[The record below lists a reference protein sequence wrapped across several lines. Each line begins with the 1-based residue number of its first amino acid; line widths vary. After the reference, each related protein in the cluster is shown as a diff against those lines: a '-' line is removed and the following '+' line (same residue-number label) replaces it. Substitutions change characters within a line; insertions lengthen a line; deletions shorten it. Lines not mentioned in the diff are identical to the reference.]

1 MTDVGRHPLIEL
13 LAYSEV
19 KKVTGYVGNFNVTVR
34 RKARFVDEK
43 ECTACGDCVEVCP
56 VTKPNEFEIGLA
68 TRKAIYSPF
77 PQAIPPAYV
86 INAQDCLGHMPLA
99 CEKCAQACEKHCINY
114 DMEDEDIELE
124 VGVIIVA
131 TGMKVYDPTEL
142 TEYGYTKFP
151 NVITSMEFERL
162 INAGGPTGGDLIR
175 LDNREQPRSVAFIQC
190 VGSRTEKRGGPYC
203 SNVCCMNTVK
213 DTILIKEH
221 WPETDVSVYYID
233 IRAFGKGFEELYK
246 RSKGHGV
253 RYLRG
258 LPGEIR
264 QNGDGQLDL
273 LVENMETGE
282 VEKHP
287 YDMVILSVGL
297 QPDDK
302 LDDIRQMLSLSK
314 TSDGFLLEAHPKLQP
329 VDAPTRGI
337 YFAGCAEAPKDIKD
351 SVTQASGAVARA
363 SSLMSQG
370 EITVEAITSMI
381 DEEKCKLCGICAK
394 VCPYNAIMFDK
405 ASKQPPKV
413 IEAACA
419 GCGCCGAE
427 CPFDAIT
434 MRHYTDEQIIAQI
447 DAVLEE
453 NPMEKVVVFACNW
466 CSYAGADFAGISR
479 LQQPA
484 SPRLIRTMC
493 SARVDTK
500 FILHAFKKGAPVVLV
515 SGCHFGDCHYIDA
528 NHWTKK
534 RVDKLRTQLEK
545 LGIRGERLPLYWISA
560 AEGQRF
566 QKVMEKM
573 EELRKTVT
581 VEEVEE
587 TKRILVEQEA
597 KKAAKQKAAKA
608 KKKAEKEEKTVA

>member
-1 MTDVGRHPLIEL
+1 MTDVGRHPNVEL

-19 KKVTGYVGNFNVTVR
+19 KQVTGYVGNFKAVVH

-77 PQAIPPAYV
+77 PQAVPPAYV
-86 INAQDCLGHMPLA
+86 INIEDCLGHMPLA
-99 CEKCAQACEKHCINY
+99 CEKCAQACEKKCINY
-114 DMEDEDIELE
+114 DMEDTEIELD

-131 TGMKVYDPTEL
+131 TGMKVFDPTVL
-142 TEYGYTKFP
+142 TEYGYTKYP

-162 INAGGPTGGDLIR
+162 INSGGPSEGHMIR
-175 LDNREQPRSVAFIQC
+175 LDNHEQPKRVAFLQC
-190 VGSRTEKRGGPYC
+190 IGSRSEKKGQPYC
-203 SNVCCMNTVK
+203 SNVCCMNTIK
-213 DTILIKEH
+213 DTILLKEH
-221 WPETDVSVYYID
+221 YPEMDLGVYYID
-233 IRAFGKGFEELYK
+233 IRAFGKGFEDLFK
-246 RSKGHGV
+246 RSKSLGV
-253 RYLRG
+253 RYMRG

-264 QNGDGQLDL
+264 MNGDGMLDL
-273 LVENMETGE
+273 YVENIETGKT
-282 VEKHP
+282 EKHP

-297 QPDDK
+297 EPLDN
-302 LDDIRQMLSLSK
+302 LDDIRQMLNLSK

-363 SSLMSQG
+363 GSLMSKG
-370 EITVEAITSMI
+370 EITVEAITSRI
-381 DEEKCKLCGICAK
+381 IEEKCKLCGICAK
-394 VCPYNAIMFDK
+394 VCPYNAIIFDK

-413 IEAACA
+413 VEAACA

-427 CPFDAIT
+427 CPFDAIQ
-434 MRHYTDEQIIAQI
+434 MRHYTDEQIITQI
-447 DAVLEE
+447 DAMLEE
-453 NPMEKVVVFACNW
+453 NHMEKVVVFACNW
-466 CSYAGADFAGISR
+466 CSYAGADLAGTSR
-479 LQQPA
+479 FQQPA

-493 SARVDTK
+493 SARVDKK

-534 RVDKLRTQLEK
+534 RVDKLREQLVK
-545 LGIRGERLPLYWISA
+545 WGIRGERLPLYWISA

-566 QKVMEKM
+566 QMVMNEM

-587 TKRILVEQEA
+587 TKRILAEQEA
-597 KKAAKQKAAKA
+597 KKA
-608 KKKAEKEEKTVA
+608 KKKAKAATD

>member
-1 MTDVGRHPLIEL
+1 MTDVGRHPKVEL
-13 LAYSEV
+13 LSYSEV
-19 KKVTGYVGNFNVTVR
+19 KQVTGYVGNFKVKVH
-34 RKARFVDEK
+34 RKARFVVES

-68 TRKAIYSPF
+68 TRKAIYTPF
-77 PQAIPPAYV
+77 PQAVPPAYV
-86 INAQDCLGHMPLA
+86 INIEDCLGHMPLA

-114 DMEDEDIELE
+114 DMEDEDIELD

-131 TGMKVYDPTEL
+131 IGMKVFDPTVL
-142 TEYGYTKFP
+142 TEYGYTKYA

-162 INAGGPTGGDLIR
+162 INSGGPSEGHFIR
-175 LDNREQPRSVAFIQC
+175 LDNHEQPKRVAFLQC
-190 VGSRTEKRGGPYC
+190 IGSRSEKKGRPYC
-203 SNVCCMNTVK
+203 SNVCCMNTIK

-221 WPETDVSVYYID
+221 YPEMDLGVYYID
-233 IRAFGKGFEELYK
+233 IRAFGKGFEDLFK
-246 RSKGHGV
+246 RSKSLGV
-253 RYLRG
+253 RYMRG

-264 QNGDGQLDL
+264 LNEDGMLDL
-273 LVENMETGE
+273 YVENVETGKT
-282 VEKHP
+282 EKHP

-297 QPDDK
+297 EPLDN
-302 LDDIRQMLSLSK
+302 LDDVRQMLNLSK

-363 SSLMSQG
+363 GGLMSKG
-370 EITVEAITSMI
+370 EITVEAITSRI
-381 DEEKCKLCGICAK
+381 IEEKCKMCGICAK
-394 VCPYNAIMFDK
+394 VCPYNAIIFDK

-413 IEAACA
+413 VEAACA
-419 GCGCCGAE
+419 GCGTCGAE
-427 CPFDAIT
+427 CPFDAIQ
-434 MRHYTDEQIIAQI
+434 MRHFTDDQIIAQI
-447 DAVLEE
+447 DAMLEE
-453 NPMEKVVVFACNW
+453 NPMDKVVVFACNW
-466 CSYAGADFAGISR
+466 CSYAGADLAGTSR
-479 LQQPA
+479 FQQPS

-493 SARVDTK
+493 SGRVDKK
-500 FILHAFKKGAPVVLV
+500 FILHAFKKGAPIVLV

-534 RVDKLRTQLEK
+534 RVDKLREQLVK
-545 LGIRGERLPLYWISA
+545 WGIRGERLPLYWISA

-566 QKVMEKM
+566 QMVMNEM

-587 TKRILVEQEA
+587 TKRILAEQEA
-597 KKAAKQKAAKA
+597 KEA
-608 KKKAEKEEKTVA
+608 KKKAKKTDKEATAAAD